1 MYCASFK
8 LAQYSLYDSAQKEL
22 ESIRDSI
29 YDENTKEVKS
39 ELSTGEFAQIVREFT
54 WRYVVCKFYNGNV

>member
-8 LAQYSLYDSAQKEL
+8 LAQYSLYDSVQKEL

-29 YDENTKEVKS
+29 YDENTKDVKS
-39 ELSTGEFAQIVREFT
+39 ELSMGEVAQIVRGFI

>member
-1 MYCASFK
+1 MYCASFE
-8 LAQYSLYDSAQKEL
+8 LVQYSLYDFIQKEL

-39 ELSTGEFAQIVREFT
+39 ELSTGDFAQIVR
-54 WRYVVCKFYNGNV
+54 GSHGDM